1 MRPAYPTTVDINE
14 ETGMLELMSSQPAD
28 ANAADEGVAKLQMV
42 MEMDM
47 QTWKVRL
54 DGCLFDTCTCTLR

>member
-1 MRPAYPTTVDINE
+1 
-14 ETGMLELMSSQPAD
+14 MLELMSSQPAD

>member
-1 MRPAYPTTVDINE
+1 
-14 ETGMLELMSSQPAD
+14 MLELMSSEPAD

-47 QTWKVRL
+47 QTWKVRAL
-54 DGCLFDTCTCTLR
+54 GPVARPSAHADPRTP

>member
-1 MRPAYPTTVDINE
+1 
-14 ETGMLELMSSQPAD
+14 MSSEPAD

-47 QTWKVRL
+47 QTWKVRTAL
-54 DGCLFDTCTCTLR
+54 NFRLWTAQPPPLPIR